1 MKPAMKGTLIVFV
14 LFITLN
20 GFSQK
25 QFEVINEQNEKIL
38 KGIITREDI
47 SADTS
52 FKWYNQNQTGYK
64 PNTATV
70 NALKS
75 KGGDLRILAFGG
87 TWCGDTQFILPKFFS
102 ILDASSF
109 PADRVTLIGV
119 DRSKKTI
126 GHLTEALNVINVPT
140 FIIMKNGVELGR
152 VVEYG
157 KTGQWDKELGD
168 IINAAK

>member
-1 MKPAMKGTLIVFV
+1 MKTSIKVILVAFV
-14 LFITLN
+14 LINTFH

-25 QFEVINEQNEKIL
+25 QYEVIKEQNSKIL
-38 KGIITREDI
+38 KGIISREDI
-47 SADTS
+47 SADSS
-52 FKWYNQNQTGYK
+52 FEWYNQNLSGYT
-64 PNTATV
+64 PNISTV
-70 NALKS
+70 SALKS
-75 KGGDLRILAFGG
+75 KGGDLQILAFGG
-87 TWCGDTQFILPKFFS
+87 TWCEDTQIILPKFFS

-109 PADRVTLIGV
+109 PANRVTLIGV

-168 IINAAK
+168 IINAAR

>member
-1 MKPAMKGTLIVFV
+1 MKGIILALSLLISLV
-14 LFITLN
+14 

-25 QFEVINEQNEKIL
+25 QFEIIREPNEKIL

-47 SADTS
+47 TADTGY
-52 FKWYNQNQTGYK
+52 KWYNQNLAGYK
-64 PNTATV
+64 PNATAV
-70 NALKS
+70 NALKT
-75 KGGDLRILAFGG
+75 KGGDLQILAFGG

-109 PADRVTLIGV
+109 PAERVTLIGV
-119 DRSKKTI
+119 DRNKKSI
-126 GHLTEALNVINVPT
+126 GHLTEALNVVNVPT

-157 KTGQWDKELGD
+157 KTGQWDKEIAD